1 MPASQAAVYGGA
13 VPRLLRTSL
22 PDGFFHVTARGV
34 DGAVIYL
41 DDRDRWSFLGLL
53 RDAIVRYRL
62 TCHTYCL
69 MTNHYHL
76 LLRAAQPDLSRGL
89 QLLNGVH
96 AQRFN
101 RRHERT
107 GHLFGQRFSSKV
119 VEDDEYLYDAA
130 EYILQNPVRAGLC
143 DDPRDYPWAR
153 SDL

>member
-1 MPASQAAVYGGA
+1 
-13 VPRLLRTSL
+13 
-22 PDGFFHVTARGV
+22 V
-34 DGAVIYL
+34 DEAPIYR

-76 LLRAAQPDLSRGL
+76 ILRAAQPDLSRGL

-101 RRHERT
+101 RRHGRD
-107 GHLFGQRFSSKV
+107 GHLFGQRFATRV
-119 VEDDEYLYDAA
+119 VADEEYLYAAA
-130 EYILQNPVRAGLC
+130 EYILQNPVRAGIC
-143 DDPRDYPWAR
+143 ADPGEYPWAR